1 MPRRKDDLGFG
12 PQKNAEPKPGPRMAA
27 LKHRKRVRLVKE
39 TSVAMAVGAI
49 LLIIVS
55 ALIWNAAD
63 NARDGGDDR
72 INRTTSTEDPLN
84 ATLVVGT
91 REAEDELVW
100 LTLITTNEQDEKGS
114 VIYIPAHT
122 AAEVPGRG
130 LQSMSDAYTSGNMAT
145 LMSTVENLLGIHIDQ
160 HLKLSDNAAQV
171 LMEKTGTLSV
181 DVPHEVSVKLG
192 SSSARVI
199 FDEGQQRLPAE
210 FLVQLLYTVG
220 LEGND
225 EELGGRHLAYWAAL
239 FETYAEQPGKLQAAF
254 EAAGPSFAGDTDPEA
269 IGEQMRDLVTMQ
281 GVDRSIALLP
291 VIQVSVG
298 GSEMYATEVND
309 LVAFL
314 EVTVGHAARPPDQ
327 IEVQVLN
334 GNGRPGVGEEVAERL
349 IGHGF
354 RVVLSSNA
362 PNFDYEKTLIITY
375 EDTEAGDAIAEQ
387 AKQLIGLGEVQI
399 SAQSQ
404 GIVDLTI
411 VVGKDFLR
419 TL

>member
-1 MPRRKDDLGFG
+1 MPRRKDDLGFRREDT
-12 PQKNAEPKPGPRMAA
+12 EPKVGPRVQA

-39 TSVAMAVGAI
+39 TSVAMVVGAVML
-49 LLIIVS
+49 LLITG
-55 ALIWNAAD
+55 LIWNAAD
-63 NARDGGDDR
+63 NARDRDGEEEKRAAPAGDPV
-72 INRTTSTEDPLN
+72 T
-84 ATLVVGT
+84 ATLFVGT
-91 REAEDELVW
+91 REKTEEVVW
-100 LTLITTNEQDEKGS
+100 LTLVTTNTEDGQGS

-122 AAEVPGRG
+122 AAEVAGRG
-130 LQSMSDAYTSGNMAT
+130 LQSMSDAYSSAGMAT
-145 LMSTVENLLGIHIDQ
+145 LIKTTENLLGIGID
-160 HLKLSDNAAQV
+160 HHVEISDNAAHV
-171 LMEKTGTLSV
+171 LMEGAAPLSV

-192 SSSARVI
+192 QKSARVI

-220 LEGND
+220 LESDD
-225 EELGGRHLAYWAAL
+225 EELGARHLAFWDAL
-239 FETYAEQPGKLQAAF
+239 FESVEEEPAKLQAAF
-254 EAAGPSFAGDTDPEA
+254 RSAGQSLVTDAEPDVIAA
-269 IGEQMRDLVTMQ
+269 QMREVASLD
-281 GVDRSIALLP
+281 GVDRTLVLLP
-291 VIQVSVG
+291 VQQVSVG
-298 GSEMYATEVND
+298 GSEMYATDRDE

-314 EVTVGHAARPPDQ
+314 EDTIGRAGKPPEQ

-375 EDTEAGDAIAEQ
+375 EDSEEGDAIAEE
-387 AKQLIGLGEVQI
+387 AKRLIGLGRVQV